1 MRSGFYSRS
10 DEIQGSKIRNS
21 DTVFLRTQSSIFFDF
36 CRVRRNGAQN
46 GKSPEPESAPAAGTE
61 PAAATGAAE
70 ATAAGTELP
79 AAEPS
84 GR

>member
-1 MRSGFYSRS
+1 M
-10 DEIQGSKIRNS
+10 
-21 DTVFLRTQSSIFFDF
+21 
-36 CRVRRNGAQN
+36 RRNGAQN
-46 GKSPEPESAPAAGTE
+46 GKSSEPESAPAAGTE

-79 AAEPS
+79 AAESS